1 MQISIIHDIFDR
13 ALMQTA
19 EIATQA
25 QSDERLLM
33 AFCDGD
39 EDAFRSLYM
48 RHRDRVWRFVQRLVG
63 DRAQAEEVA
72 QEVWLAVVAGRNA
85 FAERAKFTTWLFA
98 IAHRCIA
105 RRLRGLLRN
114 PERTAEDFEEVVDT
128 HEAGAPPDAV
138 AQQEQDAARLRAA
151 IARLPLAQREAFLL
165 RAEGGLD
172 IAQIALV
179 VGCPAETAKTRL
191 RYAYSR
197 LRDALGSKP

>member
-1 MQISIIHDIFDR
+1 VALCTTAGGRSCTSRGSCAGGLACGRRGQESLRATGEIHDLAI
-13 ALMQTA
+13 
-19 EIATQA
+19 
-25 QSDERLLM
+25 
-33 AFCDGD
+33 
-39 EDAFRSLYM
+39 
-48 RHRDRVWRFVQRLVG
+48 RDRP
-63 DRAQAEEVA
+63 
-72 QEVWLAVVAGRNA
+72 
-85 FAERAKFTTWLFA
+85 
-98 IAHRCIA
+98 RCIA

-172 IAQIALV
+172 VAQIALV